1 MSDAVKW
8 ALLIAIMVT
17 AIGIVLALPLI
28 GELDLTAFTTAMSD
42 FAGVLAGWIKGA
54 KSLAL
59 YFVPDSAKAALNAL
73 IVFDVIGWISIFVIN
88 ITLRLYHWVFK

>member
-17 AIGIVLALPLI
+17 AIGIVLALPII
-28 GELDLTAFTTAMSD
+28 GELDLTALTTAMSD
-42 FAGVLAGWIKGA
+42 FANVLAGWIKGA

>member
-17 AIGIVLALPLI
+17 AIGIVLALPI
-28 GELDLTAFTTAMSD
+28 VGELDLTAFTTAMSD
-42 FAGVLAGWIKGA
+42 FASVLAGWIKGA

>member
-17 AIGIVLALPLI
+17 AIGIVIALPI
-28 GELDLTAFTTAMSD
+28 VGELDLTALTTAMSD

>member
-17 AIGIVLALPLI
+17 AIGIVLALPII
-28 GELDLTAFTTAMSD
+28 GELDLSAFTTAMTE

-54 KSLAL
+54 KTLAL